1 MELLKHYSLYNSR
14 IDAAAQELQNTNAL
28 KLYLFA
34 LVSKKQSLCDLI
46 FSYGNQSGLP
56 LNCIQEAT
64 NLLLSKGYI
73 CEQEEFVL
81 VK

>member
-14 IDAAAQELQNTNAL
+14 IDAAAKDLQDANAL

-56 LNCIQEAT
+56 LTCIQEAI

-73 CEQEEFVL
+73 REQEEFVL

>member
-1 MELLKHYSLYNSR
+1 MELLNHYSLYNSR
-14 IDAAAQELQNTNAL
+14 IDAAAKDLQNTNAL

-34 LVSKKQSLCDLI
+34 LVSKKQSLCELI

-73 CEQEEFVL
+73 REQEELVL

>member
-1 MELLKHYSLYNSR
+1 MLLVKNYKFYSAKIN
-14 IDAAAQELQNTNAL
+14 AAAKDLQNTNAL

-56 LNCIQEAT
+56 LTCIQEAI

-73 CEQEEFVL
+73 REQEEFVL

>member
-1 MELLKHYSLYNSR
+1 MRANSLYNSR

-46 FSYGNQSGLP
+46 FP
-56 LNCIQEAT
+56 METKAACR
-64 NLLLSKGYI
+64 
-73 CEQEEFVL
+73 
-81 VK
+81 